1 MNRTIASHR
10 PAARMRLAATAAV
23 LAFLLAACGKPAEE
37 GHKEAEAKKDTGIQ
51 LSAEEATRA
60 GLQVQA
66 IQPQNAPDIVS
77 VTATI
82 KANQDRWARVA
93 PRVEGRIVRVM
104 ANLGDTVKAGQALA
118 TLDSVALGE
127 SQSSLRQAQAAQR
140 MAEADYQR
148 ASRLAAEEIV
158 PRREMLRAG
167 AELEK
172 ANAELAA
179 ARDKVRL
186 LGASGG
192 GDQTGFTLRA
202 PLAGSIIQKK
212 ATIGELA
219 SPSEPVFTVADLSRL
234 WIEANLTEDLL
245 AKVRVGAPAA
255 VLVAA
260 YPGVRFPGRVTYVAS
275 VMDKDTRAIPARIEV
290 DNRDGRLK
298 PEMFATAEI
307 STGTT
312 GAPVLA
318 VPDGAILLLQGQPTV
333 FVQGAS
339 GFEPRAVEPGEKT
352 GGRTV
357 IRSGLAAGDKV
368 VTAGAYALKARVLK
382 SQISSEH

>member
-1 MNRTIASHR
+1 MNRTIAIHQ
-10 PAARMRLAATAAV
+10 PGARMRLAATAAV
-23 LAFLLAACGKPAEE
+23 LALLLAACGKPAEE
-37 GHKEAEAKKDTGIQ
+37 GHQEAEAKKETGIQ

-60 GLQVQA
+60 GVQVQA
-66 IQPQNAPDIVS
+66 VQPQNAPEVVS

-158 PRREMLRAG
+158 PQKELLRAR

-186 LGASGG
+186 LGAAGG

-202 PLAGSIIQKK
+202 PLAGTVIQKK

-219 SPSEPVFTVADLSRL
+219 TPAEPVFTVADLSHL

-260 YPGVRFPGRVTYVAS
+260 YPGMRFPGRVTYVAS

-333 FVQGAS
+333 FVQGAG
-339 GFEPRAVEPGEKT
+339 GFEPRAVDPGDKV

>member
-1 MNRTIASHR
+1 MKRTIASHL
-10 PAARMRLAATAAV
+10 PAARLRLVTSAAA
-23 LAFLLAACGKPAEE
+23 LALLLAGCGKPAEE
-37 GHKEAEAKKDTGIQ
+37 GHKEAEAKKETGIQ
-51 LSAEEATRA
+51 LSAEEMTRA
-60 GLQVQA
+60 GVQVQA
-66 IQPQNAPDIVS
+66 VQPQTAPGLVS

-104 ANLGDTVKAGQALA
+104 ANLGDGVKAGQALA

-127 SQSSLRQAQAAQR
+127 SQSTLRQAQAAQR
-140 MAEADYQR
+140 MAEADYER

-158 PRREMLRAG
+158 PRREMLRAR

-186 LGASGG
+186 LGAAGG

-202 PLAGSIIQKK
+202 PLAGTIIQKK

-219 SPSEPVFTVADLSRL
+219 SPAEPVFTVADLSHL

-318 VPDGAILLLQGQPTV
+318 VPDGAILLMQGQPTV
-333 FVQGAS
+333 FVQGAG
-339 GFEPRAVEPGEKT
+339 GFELRAVEPGDKI

>member
-1 MNRTIASHR
+1 MNITIASHQ
-10 PAARMRLAATAAV
+10 PFARVRLATTAAV
-23 LAFLLAACGKPAEE
+23 LALLLAGCGKRAEE
-37 GHKEAEAKKDTGIQ
+37 TPKEPEAKKETGIQ

-66 IQPQNAPDIVS
+66 VQPQSASGVVS

-104 ANLGDTVKAGQALA
+104 ANLGDSVKAGQALA

-140 MAEADYQR
+140 MARADYER

-158 PRREMLRAG
+158 PQKELLRAR

-186 LGASGG
+186 LGAAGG
-192 GDQTGFTLRA
+192 SDQTGFTLRA
-202 PLAGSIIQKK
+202 PLAGTIIQKK
-212 ATIGELA
+212 ATVGELA
-219 SPSEPVFTVADLSRL
+219 SPAEPVFTVADLSRL

-260 YPGVRFPGRVTYVAS
+260 YPGERFPGRVTYVAS

-298 PEMFATAEI
+298 PEMFATAEV

-318 VPDGAILLLQGQPTV
+318 VPDGAILLVQGQPTV
-333 FVQGAS
+333 FVQGAG
-339 GFEPRAVEPGEKT
+339 GFEARAVEPGDRI

-357 IRSGLAAGDKV
+357 IRSGLMAGDKV
-368 VTAGAYALKARVLK
+368 VTAGAYALKARALK

>member
-1 MNRTIASHR
+1 M
-10 PAARMRLAATAAV
+10 
-23 LAFLLAACGKPAEE
+23 
-37 GHKEAEAKKDTGIQ
+37 
-51 LSAEEATRA
+51 
-60 GLQVQA
+60 
-66 IQPQNAPDIVS
+66 
-77 VTATI
+77 
-82 KANQDRWARVA
+82 
-93 PRVEGRIVRVM
+93 
-104 ANLGDTVKAGQALA
+104 
-118 TLDSVALGE
+118 
-127 SQSSLRQAQAAQR
+127 
-140 MAEADYQR
+140 
-148 ASRLAAEEIV
+148 
-158 PRREMLRAG
+158 
-167 AELEK
+167 
-172 ANAELAA
+172 
-179 ARDKVRL
+179 
-186 LGASGG
+186 
-192 GDQTGFTLRA
+192 
-202 PLAGSIIQKK
+202 
-212 ATIGELA
+212 
-219 SPSEPVFTVADLSRL
+219 
-234 WIEANLTEDLL
+234 
-245 AKVRVGAPAA
+245 GAPAA

-333 FVQGAS
+333 FVQGAG
-339 GFEPRAVEPGEKT
+339 GFEPRAVEPGDKI